1 MSGIVVAAVIGTAK
15 LYGLW
20 VIYEHIISP
29 ITQQAG
35 TLLLNTVEDLFQR
48 RFSFKFLCTVGEAK
62 NEGEEEE

>member
-15 LYGLW
+15 LYGL
-20 VIYEHIISP
+20 SP

-48 RFSFKFLCTVGEAK
+48 RFSFKFQCTVGEAK
-62 NEGEEEE
+62 NEGEEEK

>member
-20 VIYEHIISP
+20 VIYEHISP

-48 RFSFKFLCTVGEAK
+48 RFSFKFQCTVGEAK
-62 NEGEEEE
+62 NEGEEEK

>member
-15 LYGLW
+15 LW

-48 RFSFKFLCTVGEAK
+48 RFSFKFQCTVGEAK
-62 NEGEEEE
+62 NEGEEEK